1 MFKPEA
7 IGYFNPNLDK
17 REFRPSDITEKGSRL
32 YYRSVYMFLDAALD
46 YAVVIDDATVRLRL
60 SRCL

>member
-1 MFKPEA
+1 MFKPKA

-32 YYRSVYMFLDAALD
+32 YYRSVYIFLDAALD
-46 YAVVIDDATVRLRL
+46 YAIVTDDVTIRLRL
-60 SRCL
+60 SRYL